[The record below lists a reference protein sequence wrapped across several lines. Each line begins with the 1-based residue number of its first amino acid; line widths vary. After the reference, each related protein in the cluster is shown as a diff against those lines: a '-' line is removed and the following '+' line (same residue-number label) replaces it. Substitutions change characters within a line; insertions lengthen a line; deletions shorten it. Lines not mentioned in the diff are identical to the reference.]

1 MGMPTLIELPDA
13 ESCAKL
19 AHELGLAFVEINMS
33 FPQYQPETLDAE
45 KLREI
50 MDRYGVYFTIH
61 ADESTDPC
69 NVNTRIADVYSDT
82 MERAVELAKKL
93 GIPTI
98 NLHLLRGVYVT
109 LPTRRTFIYAENE
122 DFYLGKLREFRERME
137 KTVGGSGVRICVENT
152 DGFDLPFLAH
162 GVDTLL
168 ESPVF
173 GLTFDIG
180 HDHAINGLDKP
191 FILARQDRLHHMH
204 MHDGAGTK
212 VHLALGDG
220 EMDIAWYKA
229 LADRHSCR
237 IVLETK
243 TVEALKQSV
252 KYLRERG
259 MMNSRL

>member
-1 MGMPTLIELPDA
+1 MPTLIELPDA
-13 ESCAKL
+13 ESCAAL
-19 AHELGLAFVEINMS
+19 ARELGLQFVELNMS
-33 FPQYQPETLDAE
+33 FPQYQPETLDE
-45 KLREI
+45 RKLRDI

-61 ADESTDPC
+61 ADENTDPC
-69 NVNTRIADVYSDT
+69 SVNERIADVYADT
-82 MERAVELAKKL
+82 VEYAVELSKKL

-98 NLHLLRGVYVT
+98 NMHLLRGVYVT

-122 DFYLGKLREFRERME
+122 DFYLEKLRAFRERME
-137 KTVGGSGVRICVENT
+137 KAVGDSGVRICVENT
-152 DGFDLPFLAH
+152 DGYDLPFLVH

-180 HDHAINGLDKP
+180 HDHAIGEIDKP
-191 FILARQDRLHHMH
+191 FILARENRLHHMH

-220 EMDIAWYKA
+220 ELDIAWYKA
-229 LADRHSCR
+229 LAEKHDCR

-243 TVEALKQSV
+243 TVAALKKSV
-252 KYLRERG
+252 QYLRERG
-259 MMNSRL
+259 MM

>member
-1 MGMPTLIELPDA
+1 MPTLIELPDA
-13 ESCAKL
+13 ESCAAL
-19 AHELGLAFVEINMS
+19 ARELGLKFVELNMS
-33 FPQYQPETLDAE
+33 FPQYQPETLDE
-45 KLREI
+45 RKLREI
-50 MDRYGVYFTIH
+50 MNTYGVYFTIH

-69 NVNTRIADVYSDT
+69 SVNTRIAAVYADT
-82 MERAVELAKKL
+82 VEYAVELAKKL

-98 NLHLLRGVYVT
+98 NMHLLRGVYVT

-122 DFYLGKLREFRERME
+122 DFYLEKLRSFRERME
-137 KTVGGSGVRICVENT
+137 KAVGDSGVRICVENT

-162 GVDTLL
+162 GADTLL

-180 HDHAINGLDKP
+180 HDHAIDEIDKP
-191 FILARQDRLHHMH
+191 FILARENRLHHMH

-220 EMDIAWYKA
+220 ELDIAWYKA
-229 LADRHSCR
+229 LAEKHDCR

-243 TVEALKQSV
+243 TVEALKKSV
-252 KYLRERG
+252 RYLRERG
-259 MMNSRL
+259 MI